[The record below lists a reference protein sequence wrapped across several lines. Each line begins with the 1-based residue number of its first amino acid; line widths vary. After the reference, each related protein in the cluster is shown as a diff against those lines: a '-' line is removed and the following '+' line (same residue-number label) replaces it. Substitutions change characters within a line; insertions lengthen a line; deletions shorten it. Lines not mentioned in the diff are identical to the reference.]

1 MPHNTAQPEQHQ
13 AAVRDSASEQPEAI
27 IKSKH
32 KLKALMAD
40 SISTVQVHGLTAVS
54 GRQAVKGDLAVESFK
69 CQLWKP
75 ATSVPELEPGKEY
88 FQHCGVVS
96 VSVHNTV
103 NSLDHD
109 CISHQENCASSE
121 A

>member
-1 MPHNTAQPEQHQ
+1 MPHSLAQSEERQ
-13 AAVRDSASEQPEAI
+13 AAARASASEQPDAI
-27 IKSKH
+27 VESKH

-75 ATSVPELEPGKEY
+75 ASSVPDLEPGT
-88 FQHCGVVS
+88 VS
-96 VSVHNTV
+96 IAQAIAPCVLWPN
-103 NSLDHD
+103 
-109 CISHQENCASSE
+109 A
-121 A
+121 